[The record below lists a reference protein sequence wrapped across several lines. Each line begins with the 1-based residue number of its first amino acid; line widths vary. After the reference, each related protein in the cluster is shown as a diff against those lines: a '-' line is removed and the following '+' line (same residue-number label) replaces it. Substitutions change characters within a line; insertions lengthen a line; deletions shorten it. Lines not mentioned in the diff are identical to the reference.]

1 MPYQQILQK
10 YAYQGIFAC
19 RIHICD
25 ENSSKSYDFH
35 EKCKIMEKLII
46 LVISV
51 NFLRFSMKLQSRI
64 SEKVRKYVFQMEKKT
79 NKAKLDIFKFLR
91 KSVLSLQPMIK
102 LEVIMPYQQILQK
115 YAYQG
120 IFACRIHIC
129 NENSSKSYDFH
140 EKCKIMEKL
149 IILVISVNFLRF
161 SQKLLSRISEKVR
174 KYVFQMEKKTNKAK
188 LDIFKFLRKS
198 VLSQGYSL

>member
-35 EKCKIMEKLII
+35 EKCKIMEKIKILLIF
-46 LVISV
+46 V
-51 NFLRFSMKLQSRI
+51 NFLRFSIKLQSKI

-79 NKAKLDIFKFLR
+79 NKAKLDIFKF
-91 KSVLSLQPMIK
+91 
-102 LEVIMPYQQILQK
+102 
-115 YAYQG
+115 
-120 IFACRIHIC
+120 
-129 NENSSKSYDFH
+129 SS
-140 EKCKIMEKL
+140 
-149 IILVISVNFLRF
+149 
-161 SQKLLSRISEKVR
+161 
-174 KYVFQMEKKTNKAK
+174 
-188 LDIFKFLRKS
+188 KS